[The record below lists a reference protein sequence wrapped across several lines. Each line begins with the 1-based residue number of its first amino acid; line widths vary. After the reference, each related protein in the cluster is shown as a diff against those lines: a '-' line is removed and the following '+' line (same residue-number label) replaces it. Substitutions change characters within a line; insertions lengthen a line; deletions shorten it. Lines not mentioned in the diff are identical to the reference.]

1 MIDKDLTVELYQN
14 FMGGV
19 GDLDDEQLDSGD
31 DEDSVMDASEVSS
44 WEEFDTFQYEFGY
57 DVLGSAVAAHKEHTA
72 GIEPKRSAAN
82 IIAVS
87 SVRKKANRAKLSESA
102 KVKRRQQNVE
112 SSRRFRSKKKKLMQ
126 ELKDGSH
133 DLLLQENES
142 LRYRVKELEAEANE
156 AKVVCGQ

>member
-72 GIEPKRSAAN
+72 DIEPKRSAAN